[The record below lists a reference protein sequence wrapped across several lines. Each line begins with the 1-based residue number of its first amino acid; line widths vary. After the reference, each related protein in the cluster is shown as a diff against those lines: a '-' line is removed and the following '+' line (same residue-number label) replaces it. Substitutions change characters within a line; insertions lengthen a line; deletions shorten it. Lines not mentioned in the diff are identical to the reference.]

1 MFLTLWGQNVTH
13 PIVITLPEGPTI
25 VNGACVQAG
34 TFGSGLG
41 SKTPLHVMNGRQ
53 AARFVRSEGSEDSWS
68 ENMWLLLTESAEGAE
83 GTIELSSR
91 RISGTYIS

>member
-25 VNGACVQAG
+25 VNGACVQAS
-34 TFGSGLG
+34 TFGAGLR
-41 SKTPLHVMNGRQ
+41 SETPLHVMNGRQ
-53 AARFVRSEGSEDSWS
+53 TARFVGSEGSEDSWS
-68 ENMWLLLTESAEGAE
+68 ENMWLLLTESVVGAE
-83 GTIELSSR
+83 GTIELSSW